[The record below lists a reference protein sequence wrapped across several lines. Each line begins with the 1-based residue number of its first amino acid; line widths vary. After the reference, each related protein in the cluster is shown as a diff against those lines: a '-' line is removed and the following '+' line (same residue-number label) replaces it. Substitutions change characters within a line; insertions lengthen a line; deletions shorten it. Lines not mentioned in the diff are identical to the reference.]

1 MIRVYRYIFF
11 PLLALWVALWGVHLF
26 SLAHAA
32 SQQTSSTTAATI
44 IDRAESLVNDTDN
57 DLSSTAEMLVWLNDG
72 MVDIASRTHCL
83 EATES
88 IDLATSTLEYSVT
101 STYLTVKAVL
111 YVDSDGNS
119 WALKKGSPA
128 SVGQNVAADAPQYW
142 YDWAGKIGVYPT
154 ITRTTE
160 TITVY
165 YITRP
170 TAITSSDNITIPA
183 IYDNALTLYVAAQ
196 AHFKDRQTG
205 RYAQL
210 MGLYLQ
216 ELARLRGDLNEMKGG
231 GEVVE

>member
-1 MIRVYRYIFF
+1 MIKKLTKLTGLIVLSSVLIWSSWCF
-11 PLLALWVALWGVHLF
+11 
-26 SLAHAA
+26 AA
-32 SQQTSSTTAATI
+32 SQQTSSTAASTI
-44 IDRAESLVNDTDN
+44 INRAESLVNDSDN
-57 DLSSTAEMLVWLNDG
+57 DLSSSAEMLVWLNDG
-72 MVDIASRTHCL
+72 MVDIVSRTHCL

-88 IDLATSTLEYSVT
+88 IDLATSTVEYTVT

-111 YVDSDGNS
+111 YVDSDS
-119 WALKKGSPA
+119 KTWALKKGSPS
-128 SVGQNVAADAPQYW
+128 SVGQNTAVTIPTYW
-142 YDWAGKIGVYPT
+142 YEWGGKVGVYPT

-170 TAITSSDNITIPA
+170 EAIVSTDSITIPA

-216 ELARLRGDLNEMKGG
+216 ELARLKSELTDQPQG
-231 GEVVE
+231 VVE

>member
-1 MIRVYRYIFF
+1 MIKK
-11 PLLALWVALWGVHLF
+11 LLIIIVFTIWATGVF
-26 SLAHAA
+26 GA

-44 IDRAESLVNDTDN
+44 INRAESLVNDTEN
-57 DLSSTAEMLVWLNDG
+57 DLSSAAEMLVWLNDG
-72 MVDIASRTHCL
+72 MVDIVSRTHCL
-83 EATES
+83 EATED
-88 IDLATSTLEYSVT
+88 IDLATSTVEYTVT

-111 YVDSDGNS
+111 YVDADSNT
-119 WALKKGSPA
+119 WALKKGSPS
-128 SVGQNVAADAPQYW
+128 SVGQNTAVTTPTYW
-142 YDWAGKIGVYPT
+142 YEWGGKVGVYPT

-170 TAITSSDNITIPA
+170 EAIASSGTVTTPA
-183 IYDNALTLYVAAQ
+183 IYDSALVLYTAAQ

-216 ELARLRGDLNEMKGG
+216 ELARLKAELTEQPQG
-231 GEVVE
+231 VVE

>member
-1 MIRVYRYIFF
+1 MIKKLTKLTGLIVLSSVLIWSSWCF
-11 PLLALWVALWGVHLF
+11 
-26 SLAHAA
+26 AA
-32 SQQTSSTTAATI
+32 SQQTSSTAASTI
-44 IDRAESLVNDTDN
+44 INRAESLVNDSDN
-57 DLSSTAEMLVWLNDG
+57 DLSSSAEMLVWLNDG
-72 MVDIASRTHCL
+72 MVDIVSRTHCL

-88 IDLATSTLEYSVT
+88 IALATSTVEYTVT

-111 YVDSDGNS
+111 YVDSDS
-119 WALKKGSPA
+119 KTWALKKGSPS
-128 SVGQNVAADAPQYW
+128 SVGQNTAVTIPTYW
-142 YDWAGKIGVYPT
+142 YEWGGKVGVYPT

-170 TAITSSDNITIPA
+170 EAIVSTDSITIPA

-216 ELARLRGDLNEMKGG
+216 ELARLKSELTDQPQG
-231 GEVVE
+231 VVE

>member
-1 MIRVYRYIFF
+1 MIKKLTKLTGLIVLSSVLIWSSWCF
-11 PLLALWVALWGVHLF
+11 
-26 SLAHAA
+26 AA
-32 SQQTSSTTAATI
+32 SQQTSSTAASTI
-44 IDRAESLVNDTDN
+44 INRAESLVNDSDN
-57 DLSSTAEMLVWLNDG
+57 DLSSAAEMLVWLNDG
-72 MVDIASRTHCL
+72 MVDIVSRTHCL

-88 IDLATSTLEYSVT
+88 IALATSTVEYTVT

-111 YVDSDGNS
+111 YVDSDS
-119 WALKKGSPA
+119 KTWALKKGSPS
-128 SVGQNVAADAPQYW
+128 SVGQNTAVTIPTYW
-142 YDWAGKIGVYPT
+142 YEWGGKVGVYPT

-170 TAITSSDNITIPA
+170 EAIVSTDSITIPA

-216 ELARLRGDLNEMKGG
+216 ELARLKSELTDQPQG
-231 GEVVE
+231 VVE